1 MLTSRLRRRASLMLD
16 PLEIKPPSES
26 IGEAGELANVVW
38 PKELA
43 VRERTDGTYEA
54 LDDEAL
60 MHLIREYRS
69 RVCIAVLA
77 EAEGDENEGM
87 FVPRFS
93 AHGGG
98 YVFRE
103 PALATGKQ

>member
-1 MLTSRLRRRASLMLD
+1 MLD
-16 PLEIKPPSES
+16 PFEIKRPSES

-38 PKELA
+38 PKDLA

-60 MHLIREYRS
+60 IRECRS
-69 RVCIAVLA
+69 RVCVAVLA
-77 EAEGDENEGM
+77 EVEGDEIEGM
-87 FVPRFS
+87 FVPRFR
-93 AHGGG
+93 AHVGG

-103 PALATGKQ
+103 PALATRKQ